1 MRSTTLLHL
10 LSMPLLGM
18 AGYINAAEWVRIDDF
33 QDQQPGPF
41 QRQESG
47 WHLASSVATLVE
59 VADDRDNPGNRALKM
74 RHIGKPNSGDHD
86 ILWQNT
92 ALAISPGQ
100 SGSAFLRF
108 KVENGTD
115 ELGNTNGS
123 EPVQSISLVIA
134 LGPTKLHAGNS
145 MGGVRIAG
153 KQASL
158 VDFRSKGSKPAIA
171 VKRNRW
177 YRLWLLIDNRPGAT
191 DNRSTAY
198 LQEEGSTEA
207 PKALAGTFLRDGPP
221 GIISSVGFIKAR
233 DSHLTDVWIDD
244 VSIDPNTLNT
254 TDPVNGKSQGWRERF
269 AMEAEKYRQYTTK
282 ADTWEQARE
291 QAQHL
296 VTAMTPAERFA
307 LVCGDG
313 AAGTPAFLRY
323 GILDVQSNDASCG
336 INNGAPGSS
345 RRERLPKTISYP
357 SLCLLAATWDPEV
370 AKAYGK
376 ALGEECRSGGTKV
389 LLGPGMNISRASICG
404 RNFEYLGEDPLLA
417 GRMVAGYVQGMQ
429 STGTAATL
437 KHFIGNELESH
448 RRGTNSII
456 DERALH
462 EIYMPPFKAGID
474 AGALAVMTSYN
485 QLNGE
490 WASESRYVNTTLLRQ
505 ELAFPGVIMTDW
517 IAAYDGLK
525 VAASGTDLEMP
536 FGGALARSR
545 EALLGSAHID
555 RMCQS
560 VLATWIKAG
569 FFDPQWIKPEL
580 EKHRSTWESTAH
592 ATNIAGIVLLQNN
605 GILPLSGG
613 YAGKTILV
621 TGANSQRKELSGNG
635 SGHVPGY
642 DGKTY
647 LDMCRDTFPQAM
659 VVATDAPTAD
669 EIHRADLIL
678 AFPGF
683 MDRPRKD
690 WPGSAEGE
698 GQDRSFVMPDDTII
712 AACTR
717 GNPRT
722 IVCVVA
728 GAGVAMD
735 WADQAAAILHVAY
748 GGQTGAKALSEII
761 TGKEE
766 PGGRL
771 PFTIERRFEDSPA
784 IHALQLTPDPK
795 RTWSPDDIEGM
806 ARSNFFTDPIS
817 KRLMVAD
824 VRYDEGFL
832 VGYRWYD
839 EKKISVRF
847 PFGHGLGYTTF
858 AYTDLT
864 ISKTG
869 DHSVRCS
876 FTLTN
881 TGKRPGSEVAQVYVS
896 PTESSLPRPPQELKG
911 FQKITLNAGQ
921 SQRVHIDL
929 DARAFSYWN
938 PAKDSW
944 MIDPGHFNIT
954 IASSSA
960 KHHLKS
966 NISW

>member
-1 MRSTTLLHL
+1 MQSPTLLRLLTLPL
-10 LSMPLLGM
+10 LSIAGSLG
-18 AGYINAAEWVRIDDF
+18 AADWVRIDDF
-33 QDQQPGPF
+33 QDRQPGPF

-47 WHLASSVATLVE
+47 WNLASSVATLVE

-74 RHIGKPNSGDHD
+74 RHIGKPNAGEHD

-92 ALAISPGQ
+92 ALAISPGN

-123 EPVQSISLVIA
+123 EPVQSISISIA
-134 LGPTKLHAGNS
+134 LGPTNLNAGNAL
-145 MGGVRIAG
+145 GGVRIAG

-158 VDFRSKGSKPAIA
+158 VDFRSKGPKPAIE

-177 YRLWLLIDNRPGAT
+177 YRLWLLVDNRPGAP
-191 DNRSTAY
+191 DNHSAAY
-198 LQEEGSTEA
+198 LQEEGSTE
-207 PKALAGTFLRDGPP
+207 PQKILTGVFLREGAP
-221 GIISSVGFIKAR
+221 GIISSVGITKSR
-233 DSHLTDVWIDD
+233 DSHLTDIWIDD
-244 VSIDPNTLNT
+244 VSIDQNSLNT
-254 TDPVNGKSQGWRERF
+254 TDPLNGKSQGWRERF
-269 AMEAEKYRQYTTK
+269 ASEAKKYSQYTK
-282 ADTWEQARE
+282 QAATWEQARE

-296 VTAMTPAERFA
+296 VSAMTPAERFA

-323 GILDVQSNDASCG
+323 GIQEVQFNDASSG

-345 RRERLPKTISYP
+345 RRERLPKTVAYP
-357 SLCLLAATWDPEV
+357 ALCLLAATWDPEI
-370 AKAYGK
+370 AKSYGK

-389 LLGPGMNISRASICG
+389 LLGPGMNICRASIGG
-404 RNFEYLGEDPLLA
+404 RNFEYMGEDPLLT

-429 STGTAATL
+429 STGTVATL

-456 DERALH
+456 DERTLH

-490 WASESRYVNTTLLRQ
+490 WASESSYVNTTLLRN
-505 ELAFPGVIMTDW
+505 ELAFQGVIMTDW

-536 FGGALARSR
+536 FGGALVRSR
-545 EALLGSAHID
+545 EALLGSANID

-569 FFDPQWIKPEL
+569 FFDPQWKNPEL
-580 EKHRSTWESTAH
+580 EQHRSAWEATARE
-592 ATNIAGIVLLQNN
+592 TNISGIVLLQNN
-605 GILPLSGG
+605 GILPLAGKF
-613 YAGKTILV
+613 AGKTILV
-621 TGANSQRKELSGNG
+621 TGANAQRQELSGNG

-647 LDMCRDTFPQAM
+647 LDMCRESFPQAT
-659 VVATDAPTAD
+659 VVAADAPTT
-669 EIHRADLIL
+669 EQIKSADLIL

-683 MDRPRKD
+683 LDRPRKD
-690 WPGSAEGE
+690 RLGSAEGE
-698 GQDRSFVMPDDTII
+698 GQDRSFAMPDDAII
-712 AACTR
+712 SACTT
-717 GNPRT
+717 GNPHT

-735 WADQAAAILHVAY
+735 WADRAAAILHVSY
-748 GGQTGAKALSEII
+748 GGQTGAAALADILI
-761 TGKEE
+761 GAAE
-766 PGGRL
+766 PAGRL

-784 IHALQLTPDPK
+784 IKALDLTPDPK
-795 RTWSPDDIEGM
+795 RTWSPDDINGM
-806 ARSNFFTDPIS
+806 ARGNFFTDPVS

-824 VRYDEGFL
+824 VRYDEGIF

-858 AYTDLT
+858 TYSGLT
-864 ISKTG
+864 ITKTG
-869 DHSVRCS
+869 DHAVRCS
-876 FTLTN
+876 FKLTN
-881 TGKRPGSEVAQVYVS
+881 TGKRRGSEVAQVYVS
-896 PTESSLPRPPQELKG
+896 QTASLLPRPPQELKG
-911 FQKITLNAGQ
+911 FKKIVLNSGE
-921 SQRVHIDL
+921 SQQVHVDL
-929 DARAFSYWN
+929 DAQAFSYWN
-938 PAKDSW
+938 PTSKKW
-944 MIDPGHFNIT
+944 IIDPGRFNI
-954 IASSSA
+954 AVGSSSE
-960 KHHLKS
+960 KHNL
-966 NISW
+966 NGDISW